1 MLRVLEKLQ
10 RVRRHQVSRNAT
22 WILLGQ
28 GANVLLQAG
37 YFVLLARLL
46 GVREYGV
53 FAGAFAVVNLI
64 TPYSTLGAGML
75 FMRHVMV
82 DRARA
87 AVYWGNSVAITAV
100 ATV

>member
-1 MLRVLEKLQ
+1 MLGVLKKLQ
-10 RVRRHQVSRNAT
+10 KARQHQVSRNAT
-22 WILLGQ
+22 WMLLGQ

-64 TPYSTLGAGML
+64 TPYSTLGWTEPGQQCT
-75 FMRHVMV
+75 
-82 DRARA
+82 
-87 AVYWGNSVAITAV
+87 GETP
-100 ATV
+100 